1 MDFKTYLK
9 VRREAL
15 GISQNKFA
23 KMAGITQSYY
33 NGIERGEVKNPPS
46 EEILDKFVSLLLLT
60 PSEGEKLKYLAAIE
74 RTPAIILNEIK
85 RLSDEKELS
94 KRQVIKD
101 ISNNN
106 TLVPLFS
113 RISAGIGVITDE
125 EPIDYISL
133 PGIKNTENVFAIT

>member
-9 VRREAL
+9 TRREAL
-15 GISQNKFA
+15 GFSQNKFA

-46 EEILDKFVSLLLLT
+46 EEILDKFVKILLLT
-60 PSEGEKLKYLAAIE
+60 PSEGDKLKYLAAIE

-94 KRQVIKD
+94 KRRT
-101 ISNNN
+101 NR
-106 TLVPLFS
+106 LYLF
-113 RISAGIGVITDE
+113 TW
-125 EPIDYISL
+125 YQ
-133 PGIKNTENVFAIT
+133 KF